1 MEIVS
6 RFFDIPSQSCFLF
19 GPRGTGKSTWLRYR
33 LPGALF
39 LDLLEPALHRSL
51 NARPERVREFL
62 AGSPGTGAVVI
73 DEIQRIPE
81 LLSVVHALL
90 EEASPPRFILT
101 GSSARKLRRGGV
113 DLLGGRAVH
122 RTMHPFMAAE
132 LPEFDLGK
140 ALQIGLLPLVVSAPE
155 PTDVLDAYASL
166 YLEQE
171 VQAEGLTRNIGNFA
185 RFLEAISFSHGGL
198 LNVSAVARECE
209 VERKVVAGYI
219 GILEDLLL
227 AFRVPVFR
235 KRAKRATVN
244 HEKIYL
250 FDAGVFRSLRPKGL
264 LDRPDEI
271 DGQALEGLVA
281 QHLRAWAAYSRHH
294 ADLFYLAHARR
305 DRGRL
310 RGLRGIWG
318 FRPSRSR
325 TPAGSI
331 PPTSGLSGHFATTIP
346 RQRPPCS
353 IAAGTGC
360 GSTTSGACRSRTSF
374 AGPHRTRVCWPGCEG
389 RSRVATV
396 ETAAGLAL
404 AVLAEGARGP
414 RLHPS
419 RMRLSLRAFPTTDSD
434 ERLMAAAAT
443 MGDRSTPNIG

>member
-1 MEIVS
+1 MELVS
-6 RFFDIPSQSCFLF
+6 RFFDIPNQSCFLL
-19 GPRGTGKSTWLRYR
+19 GPLGTGKSTWLRHR
-33 LPGALF
+33 LPDALF

-51 NARPERVREFL
+51 NARPERLRELL
-62 AGSPGTGAVVI
+62 AGSPRIDTVVI

-81 LLSVVHALL
+81 LLTVVHALM
-90 EEASPPRFILT
+90 EEPSPPRFILT

-122 RTMHPFMAAE
+122 RTMHPFMARNCPISILE
-132 LPEFDLGK
+132 RRCKSDCCR
-140 ALQIGLLPLVVSAPE
+140 LVGAPE
-155 PTDVLDAYASL
+155 PADVLDAYASL

-227 AFRVPVFR
+227 AFRLPVFR

-250 FDAGVFRSLRPKGL
+250 FDAGVFRSLRPKGP
-264 LDRPDEI
+264 LDRPEEI

-294 ADLFYLAHARR
+294 ADLFF
-305 DRGRL
+305 
-310 RGLRGIWG
+310 W
-318 FRPSRSR
+318 R
-325 TPAGSI
+325 T
-331 PPTSGLSGHFATTIP
+331 
-346 RQRPPCS
+346 R
-353 IAAGTGC
+353 AGTEVDFVVYGEP
-360 GSTTSGACRSRTSF
+360 GLQAFEVKNTG
-374 AGPHRTRVCWPGCEG
+374 RVHSADL
-389 RSRVATV
+389 RA
-396 ETAAGLAL
+396 
-404 AVLAEGARGP
+404 
-414 RLHPS
+414 
-419 RMRLSLRAFPTTDSD
+419 LRAFRDDYPEAETALLYRGRDRLRIDDVWCLPVEDFLRRTTPDQG
-434 ERLMAAAAT
+434 LLAWL
-443 MGDRSTPNIG
+443 